1 MRKYFLSVLKF
12 MDLYASGETGDTVF
26 RLMAEKRKKHR
37 GGAVYGESG
46 QSKTSYERNRNF
58 SLT

>member
-1 MRKYFLSVLKF
+1 